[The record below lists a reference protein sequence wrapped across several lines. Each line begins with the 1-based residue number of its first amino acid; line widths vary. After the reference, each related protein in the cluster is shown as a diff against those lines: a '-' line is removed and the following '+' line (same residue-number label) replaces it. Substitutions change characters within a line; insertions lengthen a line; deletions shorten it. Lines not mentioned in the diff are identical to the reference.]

1 MPFST
6 LPRAKDPTIVSAF
19 ETVGASCIG
28 KTTREEFESIEQLSC
43 TGLGVCGA
51 RYAANAEGVD
61 HRSVRRQLFST
72 SPTRFGLSVHT
83 KAGVHI
89 RVAFTQ
95 SASGNWRVGARY
107 KTLMRLR
114 LSDGA
119 RRRMGDRE
127 VGKPGR
133 CFAWN
138 PAKAVKP

>member
-1 MPFST
+1 MRFST
-6 LPRAKDPTIVSAF
+6 LPRAKDPTIVSPF

-95 SASGNWRVGARY
+95 IGIRKLARRSPLQDIDAAEAFRRRKGAEGWVTAKSASQAGASRGTWRR
-107 KTLMRLR
+107 
-114 LSDGA
+114 
-119 RRRMGDRE
+119 
-127 VGKPGR
+127 P
-133 CFAWN
+133 
-138 PAKAVKP
+138 